1 MAYVYL
7 VLAIITEVAA
17 TSAIKASEEFTKP
30 IPSAIVIL
38 GYGLSLYLLALVLRS
53 MPVGVTYAVWAGLG
67 VVLVTAAGAV
77 FYKQIPDVPAM
88 LGMSLIVAGVV
99 VINLFSVTTEH

>member
-30 IPSAIVIL
+30 IPSVIVIL

-67 VVLVTAAGAV
+67 VVLVTIAGAV
-77 FYKQIPDVPAM
+77 FYKQIPDVPAV
-88 LGMSLIVAGVV
+88 LGMGLIVAGVV
-99 VINLFSVTTEH
+99 IINLFSVAES